1 MAAAQS
7 FDCGK
12 AQDPTD
18 RAICASPRLRQL
30 DTDLAAA
37 YAAAVS
43 RDAAQADA
51 IRQAQRSW
59 AKSRA
64 TCLSRQAPP
73 AGGTTNPEQCLV
85 AAYASRLATLAAP
98 TASSAPAGSSAP
110 TSSAAPTASS
120 AAPTAPAATPP
131 ASATAVPPTPA
142 APTPV
147 TAASPT
153 PGAAGTTPASPVPE
167 PTPAAQQ
174 NPTYQGSQGAN
185 ASQGTSQGSEQTAAP
200 FAPPRLAAGL
210 PATPAGT
217 ATLERDRFP
226 TAGETDVL
234 LHVTTPGRFAV
245 RAQSPTGTALQL
257 VDMLTGPGDRA
268 GWPGKQDGRIDAL
281 LDTGTYK
288 LRAFGDKAATG
299 ETVLSLAAFAEAG
312 PAQLAP
318 GYQPV
323 ATTLRDLQFQSFW
336 LAVGDTAATTRIEAA
351 GRSLAALKLWRDGR
365 DLVAM
370 PETVRVLTPTPAHPL
385 TDILLSGHV
394 PPGAYLVT
402 AYGGPNLPW
411 SDGAAD
417 EPLYLRT
424 GRSTDL
430 LAGGVSAQVGVFGTE
445 VFETPPDAARVLL
458 ILPQPAE
465 AHLRATAPVAN
476 LNTAD
481 MAKNDRARATLLDLP
496 GKPQQ
501 ERTVSLEAAPGQA
514 FTLRPMAAAGAPA
527 DRPGRFWFGVGE
539 PANGGDEAPAAA
551 ILMQLRAD
559 PTGTR
564 EVTPEVLASPGVPV
578 VGPGK
583 AWRVRFNLRGNT
595 ALLFHA
601 TSVVTVAV
609 HAEGPLVTPRINTLQ
624 GAVLNAMGDG
634 RTATTWALSSGW
646 YTLALAVKPG
656 VAGILDL
663 TLGPPGLVPL
673 APEQP
678 GPEAPVLSL
687 GEHQIDAQSGAQSRF
702 ALLVN
707 RVPGGPPD
715 LLSRAVPVEL
725 ADGPL
730 VQTLPVGAALDV
742 RVHARNPGVLQVRD
756 IAGAAPLEIRAVNAG
771 TTTSVTLAA
780 SDHART
786 VAIALL
792 RPPLAPPDPAPAPSL
807 TSLRDREPAFLDL
820 ARDAQASFALTVGQ
834 GGLYRVETLGRLK
847 TAGHIATAFI
857 PVLGQA
863 TANGIGSNM
872 LLQRY
877 LRAGRYRLDVTARE
891 SAGRLG
897 VSATATALSDGADLL
912 PGGSARATLSPG
924 RGVAFPIRIT
934 AAGRYHLDLL
944 GDGRVFTARLEDAD
958 GWPLRAAGDLSSVDQ
973 DLLPGAYRL
982 IVQPPSVQAQVVA
995 RLQRIE
1001 QPVALTGHGPHKLPF
1016 DAEQSLQWREPPGR
1030 DDPRAPDIWTF
1041 GLAGPAKVT
1050 LNIDGDGMAASLLAD
1065 PSQAEPP
1072 QAGSPQAG
1080 SLPAGA
1086 AKPGAPPLGRLL
1098 AGTKLVIDL
1107 PAGRYRV
1114 AASSL
1119 GRNDRLAY
1127 TITLHSDELQPD
1139 TPRRVTLPA
1148 EVPFAV
1154 AAARVVSLTS
1164 FGGVPLRAELRDAAG
1179 HVLAR
1184 AAGRTDD
1191 WNIALSRFL
1200 PAGRY
1205 RLALAP
1211 LLPPSGRARSEPA
1224 DRQDN
1229 TSDNDTD
1236 ANDSGKASEGTASD
1250 ADNQPMDQSAGQ
1262 TADQDA
1268 SNDQTSTGQ
1277 ASNDQTSN
1285 DQSSNDHA
1293 SNDQASN
1300 DQASNDQASN
1310 DQASN
1315 DQASPDQASNDQ
1327 ADQAAT
1333 DHRPARTEI
1342 TLLLPRDMQDVP
1354 LAGDGAMVLPGGGI
1368 QHVKLPATQAGSLLV
1383 AAAEAPVELILAL
1396 EQRAADGTWHTVGQ
1410 SQGLAPILGTPVGD
1424 AAADRRVSVWTV
1436 DGGTV
1441 PIRLAARA
1449 VTATPVPIGTVP
1461 LAPVALGGVTGHWN
1475 AALVADPGAN
1485 MLHLAEPDAG
1495 LLAASAPDQ
1504 PAAPPPDGTIVAQ
1517 SDAVWLLAPD
1527 PTPPRLAVVQAGPG
1541 AELTLGVPA
1550 AGRATLPIA
1559 VPMGAAPAGATPSG
1573 AIPTG
1578 AVPADGATGA
1588 KLCAYVAASGL
1599 GQPGLQAGRGMG
1611 VADGSG
1617 FALCGG
1623 ATLAAW
1629 NAGDDTALRLRLR
1642 RYDLTP
1648 QPEVAVD
1655 QAFAGTLPPHAAVR
1669 LRLSAGI
1676 KRLDASLAPGGALVA
1691 GWQQADPITD
1701 AVTAWAG
1708 NAALSRSLTGG
1719 WTDALLVNTG
1729 DDPAPVALAV
1739 TTVGEPQSLASGGMF
1754 RRFFG
1759 AGGSFVLPLTARPG
1773 QRLVLAGDAS
1783 ASVQRPDGQVRQGR
1797 AIPLDGPAS
1806 AVVTHGTGPLA
1817 LWIEGPGVSPWP
1829 DAVPCD
1835 VTLPQRLI
1843 LDQEAMTLHLS
1854 PGAPVLLRLASTGPA
1869 IVAIGAEPP
1878 VLFGKGVA
1886 LARYLPAGDTTLRLL
1901 SPQDGKLS
1909 GALEL
1914 SGSPVI
1920 EVNEGLGA
1928 PVAIPPGGAAVFG
1941 FTVTAAGPVGLGVR
1955 ADPDRVAVR
1964 LLDEHG
1970 ATLQRGVSMLRHLTP
1985 GHYLLEASVPPD
1997 APTTLARPAVLGIV
2011 PHPNPPPPDI
2021 IRGLLL
2027 AAGFAPPDNA
2037 R

>member
-1 MAAAQS
+1 M
-7 FDCGK
+7 
-12 AQDPTD
+12 
-18 RAICASPRLRQL
+18 
-30 DTDLAAA
+30 
-37 YAAAVS
+37 
-43 RDAAQADA
+43 
-51 IRQAQRSW
+51 
-59 AKSRA
+59 
-64 TCLSRQAPP
+64 
-73 AGGTTNPEQCLV
+73 
-85 AAYASRLATLAAP
+85 
-98 TASSAPAGSSAP
+98 
-110 TSSAAPTASS
+110 
-120 AAPTAPAATPP
+120 
-131 ASATAVPPTPA
+131 
-142 APTPV
+142 
-147 TAASPT
+147 
-153 PGAAGTTPASPVPE
+153 
-167 PTPAAQQ
+167 
-174 NPTYQGSQGAN
+174 
-185 ASQGTSQGSEQTAAP
+185 
-200 FAPPRLAAGL
+200 

-217 ATLERDRFP
+217 AALERDRFP

-299 ETVLSLAAFAEAG
+299 DTVLSLAAFAEAG

-365 DLVAM
+365 DLMAM

-394 PPGAYLVT
+394 PPGTYLVT
-402 AYGGPNLPW
+402 AYGGPKLPW

-445 VFETPPDAARVLL
+445 VFDTPPDAARVLL

-465 AHLRATAPVAN
+465 AHLSATAPVAN

-481 MAKNDRARATLLDLP
+481 MAKNDRRRATLLDLP

-514 FTLRPMAAAGAPA
+514 FTLCPMAAAGAPA
-527 DRPGRFWFGVGE
+527 DRPGRFWFGVAE

-559 PTGTR
+559 PTGTA
-564 EVTPEVLASPGVPV
+564 TPEVLAAPGVPAI
-578 VGPGK
+578 GPGK

-609 HAEGPLVTPRINTLQ
+609 HAEGPAVTPRVTTLQ

-634 RTATTWALSSGW
+634 RTATTWALSPGW
-646 YTLALAVKPG
+646 YTLALATKPG

-663 TLGPPGLVPL
+663 TLGPPGLVPP

-707 RVPGGPPD
+707 RVPGVPPD
-715 LLSRAVPVEL
+715 LLTRAVPVEL

-730 VQTLPVGAALDV
+730 VQTLPAGATLDV
-742 RVHARNPGVLQVRD
+742 PVHARSPGVLQVRD
-756 IAGAAPLEIRAVNAG
+756 IGGGAPLETRAVNSG
-771 TTTSVTLAA
+771 TTTSVALAA
-780 SDHART
+780 SDHAHT
-786 VAIALL
+786 VAVALL
-792 RPPLAPPDPAPAPSL
+792 PPPPAPPDPTPAPSL
-807 TSLRDREPAFLDL
+807 TSLRDGEPAFLDL
-820 ARDAQASFALTVGQ
+820 VRDAQASFALTVGQ

-877 LRAGRYRLDVTARE
+877 LRAGRYRLDVTARD

-897 VSATATALSDGADLL
+897 VSATATALSDGAGLL
-912 PGGSARATLSPG
+912 PGGSTRATLSPG

-934 AAGRYHLDLL
+934 TAARYHLDLL
-944 GDGRVFTARLEDAD
+944 GDGRVFIARLEDAD

-1001 QPVALTGHGPHKLPF
+1001 LPVALTGHGPHKLPF

-1050 LNIDGDGMAASLLAD
+1050 LNIDGDGMAAALQAD
-1065 PSQAEPP
+1065 PLQADPP
-1072 QAGSPQAG
+1072 QTG
-1080 SLPAGA
+1080 SLQVGA
-1086 AKPGAPPLGRLL
+1086 AKPDAPPLGRLL

-1139 TPRRVTLPA
+1139 TPRRVTLPT

-1164 FGGVPLRAELRDAAG
+1164 FGSVPLRAELRDDAG
-1179 HVLAR
+1179 HVLSR

-1200 PAGRY
+1200 SAGRY

-1211 LLPPSGRARSEPA
+1211 LLPPAGRARSEAA
-1224 DRQDN
+1224 DTQDN
-1229 TSDNDTD
+1229 TSDNDAD
-1236 ANDSGKASEGTASD
+1236 ANDSGKASEGTAND
-1250 ADNQPMDQSAGQ
+1250 ADNQPMDQSAAQ

-1268 SNDQTSTGQ
+1268 STDQTSASQGSNDQT
-1277 ASNDQTSN
+1277 SNDQTSN
-1285 DQSSNDHA
+1285 DQSSNDQSNNDQS
-1293 SNDQASN
+1293 SNDQANPDQAGN
-1300 DQASNDQASN
+1300 DQASS
-1310 DQASN
+1310 
-1315 DQASPDQASNDQ
+1315 DQASNDQ
-1327 ADQAAT
+1327 ADQPAT
-1333 DHRPARTEI
+1333 DHRPARTEL
-1342 TLLLPRDMQDVP
+1342 TLLLPPDMQDVP

-1368 QHVKLPATQAGSLLV
+1368 QHVALPATQAGSLLV
-1383 AAAEAPVELILAL
+1383 AAAEASVELILAL
-1396 EQRAADGTWHTVGQ
+1396 EQRAADGWHTVGQ
-1410 SQGLAPILGTPVGD
+1410 SQGLAPILGTPVGN

-1441 PIRLAARA
+1441 PTRFAARA

-1461 LAPVALGGVTGHWN
+1461 LAPVALGGITGHWN
-1475 AALVADPGAN
+1475 AALVADPGAS
-1485 MLHLAEPDAG
+1485 MLRLAEPHSG
-1495 LLAASAPDQ
+1495 LLATSAPDQ
-1504 PAAPPPDGTIVAQ
+1504 PAAPSPDGTIVAQ
-1517 SDAVWLLAPD
+1517 SDAVWLLASD

-1550 AGRATLPIA
+1550 VGRATLPIA
-1559 VPMGAAPAGATPSG
+1559 DPTG

-1588 KLCAYVAASGL
+1588 KLCAYVATSAL

-1611 VADGSG
+1611 VADGSA

-1623 ATLAAW
+1623 ATLIAW

-1655 QAFAGTLPPHAAVR
+1655 QAFAGALPPHAAVR
-1669 LRLSAGI
+1669 LRLPIGI

-1701 AVTAWAG
+1701 AVTVWAG

-1739 TTVGEPQSLASGGMF
+1739 TTVGEPQNLAYGRMF

-1759 AGGSFVLPLTARPG
+1759 ADGSFVLPLTAKPG
-1773 QRLVLAGDAS
+1773 QRLVLAGDAT

-1829 DAVPCD
+1829 DAAPRD
-1835 VTLPQRLI
+1835 VTLPQHLI

-1878 VLFGKGVA
+1878 ELFGKGVA

-1941 FTVTAAGPVGLGVR
+1941 FTVTVAGPVGLGVR

-1985 GHYLLEASVPPD
+1985 GHYLLEAGVPPD
-1997 APTTLARPAVLGIV
+1997 SPTTLARPAVLGIV
-2011 PHPNPPPPDI
+2011 PHPNPPPPEI